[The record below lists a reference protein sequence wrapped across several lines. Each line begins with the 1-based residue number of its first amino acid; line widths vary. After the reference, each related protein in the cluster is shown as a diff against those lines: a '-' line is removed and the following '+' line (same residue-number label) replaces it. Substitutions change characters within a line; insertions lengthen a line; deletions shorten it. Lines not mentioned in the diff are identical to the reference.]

1 MGPFLLLFM
10 VCSAVDLDDF
20 FMGGRFGKVHEVVI
34 DGIAYAGRFSRDGF
48 LQGFF
53 HFFFIVV
60 AAVAG
65 CPGLLAPGFFEGASV
80 DGIEARF
87 IDQAHDDG
95 FVFRTVSCSSGG
107 KSSLVPF
114 LSALLCQGI
123 PPERC

>member
-1 MGPFLLLFM
+1 M
-10 VCSAVDLDDF
+10 VCSAVDLNDF

-65 CPGLLAPGFFEGASV
+65 
-80 DGIEARF
+80 GITRSGSF
-87 IDQAHDDG
+87 I
-95 FVFRTVSCSSGG
+95 
-107 KSSLVPF
+107 
-114 LSALLCQGI
+114 LST
-123 PPERC
+123 

>member
-1 MGPFLLLFM
+1 M